1 MARKAPNISE
11 VGLEVYL
18 KQINES
24 KLLTAQEECQLAR
37 AIRSSDPEEAWK
49 ARDRMIRSNLRLVV
63 NIAKN
68 FSGRA
73 LQLSDLIE
81 EGNLGLLR
89 AVEGFDPDQG
99 SRFSTYA
106 SWWIKQSIK
115 RALMNAGQPIH
126 IPAYMVDE
134 ITRWKQAS
142 VYLEDCLGRPP
153 SSEEVADHLK
163 TSPKRMGIIKHALKA
178 MASGA
183 QLPEDDSNV
192 DWSQNLPDDKVPS
205 PEEKLLD
212 ESEEQMIRDL
222 LNSIDQRE
230 ATVLRMRYGL
240 DGEEA
245 KTLKQIGQEI
255 GLTRERVRQIERD
268 ALQKLEEYLEK
279 E

>member
-24 KLLTAQEECQLAR
+24 KLLTAEEECQLAR
-37 AIRSSDPEEAWK
+37 GIRSSDPEAAWK

-142 VYLEDCLGRPP
+142 VYLEDCLSRPP
-153 SSEEVADHLK
+153 SPEEVADHLK

-183 QLPEDDSNV
+183 QQPEDDSNV
-192 DWSQNLPDDKVPS
+192 DWSQSLADDKVSS
-205 PEEKLLD
+205 PEEKLFD

>member
-37 AIRSSDPEEAWK
+37 AIRSSDPEVAWK

>member
-212 ESEEQMIRDL
+212 ESEEQMIRNL

>member
-1 MARKAPNISE
+1 MARRVPNISE

-37 AIRSSDPEEAWK
+37 LLHGSDPEEAWK

-134 ITRWKQAS
+134 ITRWKQTS
-142 VYLEDCLGRPP
+142 VYLEDRLGRPP
-153 SSEEVADHLK
+153 SAEEVADHLK
-163 TSPKRMGIIKHALKA
+163 IPPKRMNIIKHALKA

-183 QLPEDDSNV
+183 QLPEDDSSA
-192 DWSQNLPDDKVPS
+192 DWAQNLADDKGPA
-205 PEEKLLD
+205 PEDKLFD

-240 DGEEA
+240 DGEDP
-245 KTLKQIGQEI
+245 KTLKQIGQEV
-255 GLTRERVRQIERD
+255 GLTRERVRQIERE